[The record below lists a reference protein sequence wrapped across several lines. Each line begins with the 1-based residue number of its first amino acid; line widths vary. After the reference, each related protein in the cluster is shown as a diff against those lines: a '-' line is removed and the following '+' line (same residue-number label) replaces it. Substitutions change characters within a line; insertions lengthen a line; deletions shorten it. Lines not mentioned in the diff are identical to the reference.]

1 MSNAPIDVWREYG
14 TDIMIC
20 VRTPGGGETVYMGG
34 TKGAA
39 DAASIE
45 HAVRWL
51 TSLREMEVSDG
62 KHT

>member
-1 MSNAPIDVWREYG
+1 MTAPIDVWREHG

-20 VRTPGGGETVYMGG
+20 ARMPGGGETVYMSG
-34 TKGAA
+34 TKGEV

-45 HAVRWL
+45 HAIRWL
-51 TSLREMEVSDG
+51 KSLREVEVQHG